1 MLTTNLY
8 LNITFYV
15 FIAYI
20 LGSIPSAVWV
30 GKWFYN
36 IDVRTKGSGSAG
48 ATNTIRVLG
57 LKAGIPV
64 LFFDA
69 FKGWFAVYVGAI
81 SNISLQSEYNAIFL
95 VALSFAAVIGHVF
108 PLFAGFKGGK
118 GVATLLG
125 IAIALFPYEII
136 ILVGIFILVFMLFK
150 YVSLASIIASVC
162 FPFVSYYIVGTTEIA
177 YIVFAI
183 IVALFVPLTHIKNI
197 KRLIKGEEKKM
208 KFRKSN

>member
-1 MLTTNLY
+1 MLTTNFNF
-8 LNITFYV
+8 NIAFYV

-36 IDVRTKGSGSAG
+36 IDIRTKGSGSAG

-69 FKGWFAVYVGAI
+69 FKGWFAVYVGTI
-81 SNISLQSEYNAIFL
+81 SNISLHSEYNAIFL
-95 VALSFAAVIGHVF
+95 VTLSFAAVIGHVF
-108 PLFAGFKGGK
+108 PLFAGFRGGK

-125 IAIALFPYEII
+125 IAIALFPYEIM
-136 ILVGIFILVFMLFK
+136 ILVGIFILVFILFK

-162 FPFVSYYIVGTTEIA
+162 FPFVSFYIVGTTEIA

-197 KRLIKGEEKKM
+197 KRLCRGEEKKM